1 MYEEEPG
8 EDGEQARMDMERDS
22 GEKLPTAKKPIIRQS
37 SLLSYFISRVKET
50 NIKDSCKD
58 SPMDISLSL
67 EQEIPMSQENTDF
80 KIILSKDEAQDS
92 QEHMSQETGESQM
105 LEDAGSKEEKVP
117 MSRHDNCGFGF
128 LKLCQ
133 DS

>member
-1 MYEEEPG
+1 
-8 EDGEQARMDMERDS
+8 MDMERDS

-67 EQEIPMSQENTDF
+67 EQEIPMSQET
-80 KIILSKDEAQDS
+80 LTSKLYCPRMKPKTVRS
-92 QEHMSQETGESQM
+92 TCPRKQER
-105 LEDAGSKEEKVP
+105 V
-117 MSRHDNCGFGF
+117 RC
-128 LKLCQ
+128 
-133 DS
+133 